1 MARQEGSGAGN
12 GGSSG
17 SGAVRSPGND
27 AFASTSFLYGGNA
40 VYVEQLQERYR
51 ADPASVDPEW
61 RAFFQSLN
69 DDPGAVE
76 HGAHGPAWKASGW
89 PVAANGELISALD
102 GDWPAAEKIISGKI
116 AAKAEAAAKAT
127 PGGASVSSAD
137 VERATRDS
145 VRALMMIRAYRTRG
159 HLHANL
165 DPLGLSPPKELDELH
180 PSNYGFAETDFDR
193 KIFIDHVLGLEYA
206 SINEMLP
213 ILRRTYCDTIGFEFV
228 HMSDPAEKSWMQERI
243 EGPGKAI
250 TFTREGKKAILNKL
264 VEAEGFE
271 KFLDVRYTGT
281 KRFDSPPSSRS
292 SSAAARSAS
301 KTFKSAW
308 PIVAASMS
316 WRR

>member
-89 PVAANGELISALD
+89 PVAANGELVSALD

-116 AAKAEAAAKAT
+116 AAKAEAAARKW
-127 PGGASVSSAD
+127 
-137 VERATRDS
+137 
-145 VRALMMIRAYRTRG
+145 
-159 HLHANL
+159 
-165 DPLGLSPPKELDELH
+165 LG
-180 PSNYGFAETDFDR
+180 
-193 KIFIDHVLGLEYA
+193 
-206 SINEMLP
+206 
-213 ILRRTYCDTIGFEFV
+213 
-228 HMSDPAEKSWMQERI
+228 
-243 EGPGKAI
+243 
-250 TFTREGKKAILNKL
+250 
-264 VEAEGFE
+264 
-271 KFLDVRYTGT
+271 
-281 KRFDSPPSSRS
+281 
-292 SSAAARSAS
+292 S
-301 KTFKSAW
+301 K
-308 PIVAASMS
+308 
-316 WRR
+316 